1 MSSRRS
7 PSGPSS
13 TLTGFV
19 ILAQTVVAPGSAAVP
34 AATATGIAQAFFL
47 PHGTAAVPVATPTR
61 MNPKNM
67 STNDTVAASPRG
79 TAILGTSQIGLSH
92 ARVSSVGTASAVIEL
107 SFINPST
114 ASATLVAN
122 TWNLSVF
129 LQSTDL

>member
-19 ILAQTVVAPGSAAVP
+19 TLAQTVVAPGSAGVN
-34 AATATGIAQAFFL
+34 ATATGIAQQFFL

-61 MNPKNM
+61 MSPKNM
-67 STNDTVAASPRG
+67 STNDVVNASPRG
-79 TAILGTSQIGLSH
+79 TAVLGTSQIGLSH
-92 ARVSSVGTASAVIEL
+92 ARVSSVGSASAVIEL
-107 SFINPST
+107 SFTNPST

-122 TWNLSVF
+122 TWNLAVF